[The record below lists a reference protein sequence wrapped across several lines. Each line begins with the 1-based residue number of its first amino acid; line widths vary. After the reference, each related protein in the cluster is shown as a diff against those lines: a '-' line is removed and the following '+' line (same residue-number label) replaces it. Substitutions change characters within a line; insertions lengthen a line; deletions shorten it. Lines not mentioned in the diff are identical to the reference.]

1 MGVVSPDPLKVLV
14 TNRRARRD
22 YVVLDTIE
30 AGIVLKGS
38 EAKSLRSGGGSLAG
52 SYAAV
57 QEGEAWLHGLNINPF
72 DPGSAFSPDP
82 RRTRKLLLHRREI
95 RRLIGAVSVKG
106 QTLIPLKVY
115 LKDGLVKLELGI
127 GKGKKTYDKRE
138 TIRKRETDR
147 DLARV
152 RRARGRG

>member
-1 MGVVSPDPLKVLV
+1 MKVLV

-22 YVVLDTIE
+22 YAILDTVE
-30 AGIVLKGS
+30 AGIVLRGS
-38 EAKSLRSGGGSLAG
+38 EVKSLRAGGGSLAG

-57 QEGEAWLHGLNINPF
+57 QDGEAWLHGLNINPF

-95 RRLIGAVSVKG
+95 RRLAGVVAVKG
-106 QTLIPLKVY
+106 QTLVPLRIY
-115 LKDGLVKLELGI
+115 LKAGLVKVELGI

-152 RRARGRG
+152 RRARGR